1 MEKFKLEISEVF
13 HDQTTCVKKCKR
25 HTCRPIATSENFS
38 TLEFRRREDKTCRQ
52 NEYASS
58 VSSSGRCYT
67 ENRNRLRKFCVY
79 FLIFLLP
86 LAVEV
91 AASAASAELH
101 KTRHES
107 SRRHAR
113 DSHHHDHH
121 DKLRHRR
128 FSVPDLNQNGS
139 LWPAKRVAEIYGD
152 IVIGG
157 LHMIHERE
165 DAIICGPVMPQGGL
179 QASMKS
185 RPKLKYSILYIRVV
199 VLNRGATEHL
209 DTAKYRISLVICQY
223 SALLASKVP

>member
-1 MEKFKLEISEVF
+1 MEKFKLELSKVF
-13 HDQTTCVKKCKR
+13 HDQTCVKKCKR
-25 HTCRPIATSENFS
+25 HTCRQIASSESFS
-38 TLEFRRREDKTCRQ
+38 TFRRTEDDKCRQ
-52 NEYASS
+52 EEFVSS
-58 VSSSGRCYT
+58 VSSNSGRCYT
-67 ENRNRLRKFCVY
+67 ENRNRLRRFCIY
-79 FLIFLLP
+79 LLIFLLP

-113 DSHHHDHH
+113 DSFRHEH

-128 FSVPDLNQNGS
+128 FSVPDLNSNGS

-179 QASMKS
+179 QASMKTS
-185 RPKLKYSILYIRVV
+185 PILNE
-199 VLNRGATEHL
+199 LN
-209 DTAKYRISLVICQY
+209 
-223 SALLASKVP
+223 

>member
-1 MEKFKLEISEVF
+1 MAKIKPELSEVF
-13 HDQTTCVKKCKR
+13 HNKTCFKKCNR
-25 HTCRPIATSENFS
+25 YTGRQIAPSESFS
-38 TLEFRRREDKTCRQ
+38 TLDFRQCEADKCRQ
-52 NEYASS
+52 EEEFVSS
-58 VSSSGRCYT
+58 VMSSSGRCYT
-67 ENRNRLRKFCVY
+67 ENRTRLRKFCIY
-79 FLIFLLP
+79 LLIFLLP

-113 DSHHHDHH
+113 DSFLHEH

-179 QASMKS
+179 QASKKTS
-185 RPKLKYSILYIRVV
+185 PILF
-199 VLNRGATEHL
+199 
-209 DTAKYRISLVICQY
+209 Q
-223 SALLASKVP
+223 